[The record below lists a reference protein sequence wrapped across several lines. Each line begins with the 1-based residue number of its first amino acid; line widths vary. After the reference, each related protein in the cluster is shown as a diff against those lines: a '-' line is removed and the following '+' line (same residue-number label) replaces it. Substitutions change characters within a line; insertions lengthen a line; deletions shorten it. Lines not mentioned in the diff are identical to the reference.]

1 PIEAVYSV
9 CATAE
14 YRYAGRYTPR
24 RSSTLARLIRASANH
39 DRVPSQRSSLRR
51 ATAASPVNATTYSG
65 RGWFAA
71 GGRSTK
77 FGLAQYGQVS
87 VRTPANARLAPQC
100 PHANVAACVAT

>member
-1 PIEAVYSV
+1 
-9 CATAE
+9 
-14 YRYAGRYTPR
+14 
-24 RSSTLARLIRASANH
+24 
-39 DRVPSQRSSLRR
+39 
-51 ATAASPVNATTYSG
+51 VNATTNSG

-77 FGLAQYGQVS
+77 FGLAQYGHVS